1 MRYVYQECN
10 KVAYKLVS
18 MAFSLSIDA
27 FHIWP
32 SPSSDVVKLL
42 SQNAMGVKWPRR
54 VSFRS
59 YCVVGVIPSI

>member
-18 MAFSLSIDA
+18 MAFSLPIDA

-32 SPSSDVVKLL
+32 SPSDVVKLL
-42 SQNAMGVKWPRR
+42 SLNAMGVKWPRR
-54 VSFRS
+54 VSSRS
-59 YCVVGVIPSI
+59 